1 MRTSQFLL
9 KTSRNDFGDAE
20 STSHRLLLRTGMI
33 QQLVSGIYTYAP
45 LAQKS
50 LAKIS
55 SIVRQEIDIQGGLE
69 VRMPALQPRD
79 IWEKTGRDLAL
90 GATLFSLKDRRN
102 RELVLAPTHEEA
114 VTLLAKSLIESYRD
128 LPAIMYQIQN
138 KFRDESRPRAGLI
151 RVREFDMMDAYSFD
165 RDFDGLD
172 IAYEKMVNAYK
183 RIFERLNLPVIIAE
197 ADSGAIGGKDS
208 HEFILPVP
216 SGEDTVIWCKKCNYA
231 ANIERAEF
239 RHEYLGDDEEPKNIE
254 EIYTPN
260 MKTID
265 DVASYLDI
273 SIQKTLKAVFYF
285 IDNKISMVMIRGD
298 LDVNETKLLRILN
311 GKEIR
316 LATMEE
322 SLSAGLVSGSA
333 SAVEMSGVQ
342 IIADESVKW
351 GSNFVAGANKL
362 DYHFANVNFPRDFQ
376 VDVIGDIAT
385 AETGFG
391 CPRCQETLD
400 SSRGIEVG
408 HVFKLGTSYSEDLDA
423 FYLDDKG
430 VQNPM
435 VMGCYGIGIG
445 RLLAA
450 VIEQHNDENGILF
463 PFSVSPF
470 QVYLAPINMDKPE
483 VLSVSESIHK
493 DLIELGIDVLFD
505 DRNESPGVKLN
516 DADLLGFPVRLVV
529 SPRTLKDQSVEV
541 KFRSNLES
549 DKIPL
554 IKLKEKMSEI
564 FFKD

>member
-239 RHEYLGDDEEPKNIE
+239 RHEYLGDDEEPKNIF
-254 EIYTPN
+254 IYCCSRCSC
-260 MKTID
+260 I
-265 DVASYLDI
+265 
-273 SIQKTLKAVFYF
+273 
-285 IDNKISMVMIRGD
+285 
-298 LDVNETKLLRILN
+298 
-311 GKEIR
+311 
-316 LATMEE
+316 
-322 SLSAGLVSGSA
+322 
-333 SAVEMSGVQ
+333 
-342 IIADESVKW
+342 
-351 GSNFVAGANKL
+351 SNFSWWL
-362 DYHFANVNFPRDFQ
+362 
-376 VDVIGDIAT
+376 
-385 AETGFG
+385 
-391 CPRCQETLD
+391 
-400 SSRGIEVG
+400 
-408 HVFKLGTSYSEDLDA
+408 
-423 FYLDDKG
+423 
-430 VQNPM
+430 
-435 VMGCYGIGIG
+435 YG
-445 RLLAA
+445 
-450 VIEQHNDENGILF
+450 
-463 PFSVSPF
+463 
-470 QVYLAPINMDKPE
+470 
-483 VLSVSESIHK
+483 
-493 DLIELGIDVLFD
+493 
-505 DRNESPGVKLN
+505 
-516 DADLLGFPVRLVV
+516 
-529 SPRTLKDQSVEV
+529 
-541 KFRSNLES
+541 
-549 DKIPL
+549 
-554 IKLKEKMSEI
+554 
-564 FFKD
+564 